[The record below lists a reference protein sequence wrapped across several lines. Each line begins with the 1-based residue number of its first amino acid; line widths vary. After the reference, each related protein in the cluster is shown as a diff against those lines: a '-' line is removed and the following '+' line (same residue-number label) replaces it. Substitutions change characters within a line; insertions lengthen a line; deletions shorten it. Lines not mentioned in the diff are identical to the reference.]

1 MKRGDRDSRFSWLA
15 EGNAKQARKRVA
27 AKVLVRD
34 RIGRILLVNPTYK
47 DYWDLP
53 GGMVEAN
60 EPPRVAAAREILE
73 ELGFHAQIDR
83 LLGIDWIGPYG
94 PWDDQLAFT
103 FDGGILADE
112 TIKKVRIVDSEISE
126 FGFFLESDAARL
138 LRNDVAQRL
147 MRAVESL
154 ESHHVHY
161 LEHQAVENSE

>member
-1 MKRGDRDSRFSWLA
+1 MKRDDSGSRFSWLA

-27 AKVLVRD
+27 AKVIVRD
-34 RIGRILLVNPTYK
+34 RAGRILLVNPTYK

-53 GGMVEAN
+53 GGMAEAN

-73 ELGFHAQIDR
+73 ELGFQAQIGH
-83 LLGIDWIGPYG
+83 LLAIDWIGPHG

-112 TIKKVRIVDSEISE
+112 AIKKLRIVDSEISE
-126 FGFFLESDAARL
+126 FEFFLESDASRL
-138 LRNDVAQRL
+138 LRDDVAQRL

-154 ESHHVHY
+154 DSHHVRY
-161 LEHQAVENSE
+161 MEHQIVDNSE